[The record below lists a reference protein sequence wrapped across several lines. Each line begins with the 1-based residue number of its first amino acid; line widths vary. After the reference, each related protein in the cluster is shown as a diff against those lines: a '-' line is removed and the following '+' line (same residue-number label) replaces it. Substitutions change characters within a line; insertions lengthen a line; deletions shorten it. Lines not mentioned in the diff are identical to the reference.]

1 MPRSPASLG
10 PAGRSRHETSFHPMN
25 ARHPMNT
32 PLIPNP
38 PEVMTEGCHG
48 GAWEAGS
55 GEALGLAD
63 LVRGLLW
70 HQPGWP
76 GLSSFSFIHPHPPLE
91 HLLHNL
97 IPVTQGK
104 VANSK
109 HWNVSAPIGPS
120 PPGQDCVRP
129 HGHVCAMSFV
139 VMCPVDDAFIPE
151 CRISAWGSFL
161 YFKLIASKLVLL

>member
-25 ARHPMNT
+25 TRHPMNT

-38 PEVMTEGCHG
+38 PGVMTEGCHG

-63 LVRGLLW
+63 LMRGLLW

-76 GLSSFSFIHPHPPLE
+76 GLSSFSFIHPPPPWSTSSSHTGQSCKFQTLE
-91 HLLHNL
+91 CFC
-97 IPVTQGK
+97 T
-104 VANSK
+104 
-109 HWNVSAPIGPS
+109 IGPS
-120 PPGQDCVRP
+120 PPGRDCVRP
-129 HGHVCAMSFV
+129 RGHVCAMSFV
-139 VMCPVDDAFIPE
+139 VTCPVDDALIPE

-161 YFKLIASKLVLL
+161 YVKLIASKLVLL